1 MTTYNNT
8 FGNDT
13 VPPSQY
19 GYQALSISANTT
31 LVWPYNSTGG
41 TTTSKLI
48 DLTATA
54 GSLSLTLPDATQVS
68 TGEDVLIR
76 NVGAQSVTIKDNGGG
91 TIGTVSAGAASY
103 FYLTSNSTAA
113 GTWGLIA
120 YGVGTSAVDAAT
132 LVGYGLIASGS
143 TLNQASP
150 VTTDAGSTVTV
161 DATYRAKTLV
171 LTGGAATV
179 ALPAVATAADNFF
192 LFLRNGGTGTAT
204 INPDGA
210 ELIDG
215 ASTLG
220 IQPGESLM
228 LVCSGAAW
236 YTVGYGRAVLYQFSQ
251 LVKDVSAAGSFTL
264 SASEASNKLLTFT
277 GNPAG
282 AVTIV
287 VPNTVAVYYTQSSI
301 STAQTITIK
310 TAAGTGASVTQSQ
323 RVIVICDGTNVVA
336 AQSAAATS
344 AVSYP
349 AGSAAAPSIN
359 FSASTNTGIFL
370 KGVNGVGISANGSEV
385 MAVET
390 TGTTLA
396 APLVVA
402 SGGTGR
408 ATSTTAY
415 GLIAAGTSA
424 TGAQQT
430 LAAGATTEILVGG
443 GAAALPVWTVATG
456 SGAPVRAN
464 TPTLTTPVLGVATAT
479 SINKLTL
486 TQPATGAT
494 VTITD
499 GKTFAATNTLTFTGT
514 DGTTLDV
521 KGGANLNTLAA
532 LTLAQGDL
540 LYSTGVGVV
549 ANLAKGSAL
558 QVLRMNAGATAPEW
572 AAASSGAV
580 TRTEFTASGSMTI
593 PSGVTQVLITGQ
605 APGGGGGGLT
615 GAGSNGGN
623 LTFGKNG
630 DAVSITLTGGAG
642 GGTISG
648 ATAGT
653 GGAGGGSG
661 LQQGRS
667 GQNGQYSQS
676 VGGGVN
682 PAAYAVRRGGR
693 GGTGLFGEL
702 GSGGDG
708 ADSSVSGGGV
718 TSDGGGGGGGAGEQ
732 VFRKLVTVTSGQ
744 WDVTI
749 GSVGGAGTGTGGG
762 TVASAGKGGFLVV
775 EYVS

>member
-31 LVWPYNSTGG
+31 LEWPYNSTGG
-41 TTTSKLI
+41 DTTSKLI

-68 TGEDVLIR
+68 TGEDILIR

-103 FYLTSNSTAA
+103 FYLTSNATAA

-132 LVGYGLIASGS
+132 LVGYGLMASGS

-150 VTTDAGSTVTV
+150 VTTDANSTVTV
-161 DATYRAKTLV
+161 DVTYRAKTLV
-171 LTGGAATV
+171 LTGGTATV

-277 GNPAG
+277 GNPGA
-282 AVTIV
+282 AVTII
-287 VPNTVAVYYTQSSI
+287 VPNTVAVYYTQSAI

-349 AGSAAAPSIN
+349 AGSAATPSIN

-370 KGVNGVGISANGSEV
+370 KGVNGVGLSANGVEIGSF
-385 MAVET
+385 ET
-390 TGTTLA
+390 TGLELVSPLA
-396 APLVVA
+396 VTE
-402 SGGTGR
+402 GGTGR

-415 GLIAAGTSA
+415 GLLAAGTTA
-424 TGAQQT
+424 TGVQQT

-443 GAAALPVWTVATG
+443 GAAALPVWTAATG
-456 SGAPVRAN
+456 SGAPVRA
-464 TPTLTTPVLGVATAT
+464 TSPTLVTPVLGVATAT
-479 SINKLTL
+479 SINKLTF

-494 VTITD
+494 LTLTD

-521 KGGANLNTLAA
+521 KAGANLNTLAA

-540 LYSTGVGVV
+540 LTATGVGVV
-549 ANLAKGSAL
+549 AAIAKGTAS
-558 QVLRMNAGATAPEW
+558 QQLRMNAGATAPEW
-572 AAASSGAV
+572 FTPTSSGLTLATPQATTSGTSIDFTSIPAGTKQINVMFNAVSVSGTDNIMVQIGDSGGIETSGYVQTYSYQRDNQPGAV
-580 TRTEFTASGSMTI
+580 TN
-593 PSGVTQVLITGQ
+593 
-605 APGGGGGGLT
+605 GGGT
-615 GAGSNGGN
+615 GFATLMNSAAGQ
-623 LTFGKNG
+623 
-630 DAVSITLTGGAG
+630 VSGTMTLTLLDSSNNIWTMTYQLGGVSDRLFAGAG
-642 GGTISG
+642 GKTLTATLDRVRITTISG
-648 ATAGT
+648 TDTFDA
-653 GGAGGGSG
+653 
-661 LQQGRS
+661 
-667 GQNGQYSQS
+667 
-676 VGGGVN
+676 
-682 PAAYAVRRGGR
+682 
-693 GGTGLFGEL
+693 
-702 GSGGDG
+702 
-708 ADSSVSGGGV
+708 
-718 TSDGGGGGGGAGEQ
+718 
-732 VFRKLVTVTSGQ
+732 
-744 WDVTI
+744 
-749 GSVGGAGTGTGGG
+749 GSVNI
-762 TVASAGKGGFLVV
+762 S
-775 EYVS
+775 YM

>member
-31 LVWPYNSTGG
+31 LEWPYNSTGG

-68 TGEDVLIR
+68 TGEDILIR
-76 NVGAQSVTIKDNGGG
+76 NVGAQSVTVKDNGGG

-103 FYLTSNSTAA
+103 FYLTSNATAA
-113 GTWGLIA
+113 GAWGLIA
-120 YGVGTSAVDAAT
+120 YGVGTSNVDAAT
-132 LVGYGLIASGS
+132 LVGYGLIASGP

-150 VTTDAGSTVTV
+150 VTTDAGATVTV
-161 DATYRAKTLV
+161 NTTYRAKTLV

-179 ALPAVATAADNFF
+179 ALPAVATAGDNFF
-192 LFLRNGGTGTAT
+192 LFLRNGGTGTVT
-204 INPDGA
+204 INPDGS

-236 YTVGYGRAVLYQFSQ
+236 YSVGYGRAVLYQFSQ

-277 GNPAG
+277 GNPAS
-282 AVTIV
+282 AVTII

-310 TAAGTGASVTQSQ
+310 TAAGTGSGITQSQ

-349 AGSAAAPSIN
+349 SGNAAAPSIN
-359 FSASTNTGIFL
+359 FSASTNTGLFL
-370 KGVNGVGISANGSEV
+370 KGANGVGISANGTEA

-408 ATSTTAY
+408 TTGTTAY
-415 GLIAAGTSA
+415 GLIAAGTTA

-443 GAAALPVWTVATG
+443 GAAALPVWTAATG

-464 TPTLTTPVLGVATAT
+464 SPTLVTPSLGTPASITLTNATGLPVATGITGLGTGVATALAVNVDSAGAPVLFNGAGGTPSSMVGTNITGTAAGLTAGTASAVAVGGITGLGT
-479 SINKLTL
+479 SV
-486 TQPATGAT
+486 ATALA
-494 VTITD
+494 V
-499 GKTFAATNTLTFTGT
+499 AVGT
-514 DGTTLDV
+514 DGAFVV
-521 KGGANLNTLAA
+521 KGGALGTPSS
-532 LTLAQGDL
+532 G
-540 LYSTGVGVV
+540 
-549 ANLAKGSAL
+549 NLANCTGIPVSAGS
-558 QVLRMNAGATAPEW
+558 QVQAIEATPYTTW
-572 AAASSGAV
+572 TSI
-580 TRTEFTASGSMTI
+580 TTTI
-593 PSGVTQVLITGQ
+593 PIDDTIPQNTEGDQFVTATITPTS
-605 APGGGGGGLT
+605 ATNRLRIDAICEMVN
-615 GAGSNGGN
+615 AGSNLDCSMALFQDSTAN
-623 LTFGKNG
+623 AL
-630 DAVSITLTGGAG
+630 AA
-642 GGTISG
+642 
-648 ATAGT
+648 ATKQL
-653 GGAGGGSG
+653 GGSG
-661 LQQGRS
+661 V
-667 GQNGQYSQS
+667 YSQIIIAHEMAAGTTS
-676 VGGGVN
+676 ATTFKIRIGPGSGTIYVNGNASNRIFGGV
-682 PAAYAVRRGGR
+682 
-693 GGTGLFGEL
+693 
-702 GSGGDG
+702 
-708 ADSSVSGGGV
+708 
-718 TSDGGGGGGGAGEQ
+718 
-732 VFRKLVTVTSGQ
+732 
-744 WDVTI
+744 
-749 GSVGGAGTGTGGG
+749 
-762 TVASAGKGGFLVV
+762 SAIRLRVV
-775 EYVS
+775 EIKV

>member
-31 LVWPYNSTGG
+31 LGWPYNSTGG

-370 KGVNGVGISANGSEV
+370 KGVNGVGISANGVEV
-385 MAVET
+385 AAIESGGVTFSQPLVTPALGTPASGTLTNCTGLPVATGISGLGTGVAAALAVNT
-390 TGTTLA
+390 GSAGAPVLFNGAGGTPASIVLTNATGTAAGLTAGAATTAGTASAVAVGGITGLGTNVATALAVNVGSAGAFVVNGGALGTPSSGNGINLTNVGRVTLA
-396 APLVVA
+396 TPQATT
-402 SGGTGR
+402 SGTSIDFTGISSGVK
-408 ATSTTAY
+408 AIDIMLDAVSTN
-415 GLIAAGTSA
+415 GTSA
-424 TGAQQT
+424 LMLQLGDSGGIENTGY
-430 LAAGATTEILVGG
+430 TTKQSFEDSG
-443 GAAALPVWTVATG
+443 VAPSIG
-456 SGAPVRAN
+456 SGSTSGVDFYDPGTAAN
-464 TPTLTTPVLGVATAT
+464 ER
-479 SINKLTL
+479 
-486 TQPATGAT
+486 TG
-494 VTITD
+494 IIRLRLLNSS
-499 GKTFAATNTLTFTGT
+499 TNLWIIVGEYALVNAS
-514 DGTTLDV
+514 GRV
-521 KGGANLNTLAA
+521 CRSWGRKA
-532 LTLAQGDL
+532 LTAELD
-540 LYSTGVGVV
+540 
-549 ANLAKGSAL
+549 
-558 QVLRMNAGATAPEW
+558 RI
-572 AAASSGAV
+572 
-580 TRTEFTASGSMTI
+580 R
-593 PSGVTQVLITGQ
+593 IT
-605 APGGGGGGLT
+605 T
-615 GAGSNGGN
+615 
-623 LTFGKNG
+623 
-630 DAVSITLTGGAG
+630 
-642 GGTISG
+642 
-648 ATAGT
+648 
-653 GGAGGGSG
+653 
-661 LQQGRS
+661 
-667 GQNGQYSQS
+667 
-676 VGGGVN
+676 
-682 PAAYAVRRGGR
+682 
-693 GGTGLFGEL
+693 
-702 GSGGDG
+702 
-708 ADSSVSGGGV
+708 
-718 TSDGGGGGGGAGEQ
+718 
-732 VFRKLVTVTSGQ
+732 
-744 WDVTI
+744 
-749 GSVGGAGTGTGGG
+749 VGGADTFD
-762 TVASAGKGGFLVV
+762 AGSINIS
-775 EYVS
+775 YM